1 MQKTGPLLVSRQ
13 IGCIPDNDQAVLGS
27 CYCHINTVVL
37 LNKVAWLRPDHS
49 DKDNV
54 KLSTLWAVDRDDLLI
69 HTLFDEFVHNG
80 ILLRIVRCDHE
91 NVALRKFDFWY
102 TVDFLV
108 YLLHFIKLVDAQIGH
123 VINGLNFLEV
133 NKWGTFELFHAV
145 SDIHEKEGTPWVKE
159 HFLNVAFIATLD
171 FVIVEEH
178 IGHLHQLLVHAI
190 LSVQEWVGVASVNQ
204 SWKHRCWPIDFEA
217 KGWT

>member
-1 MQKTGPLLVSRQ
+1 M
-13 IGCIPDNDQAVLGS
+13 
-27 CYCHINTVVL
+27 
-37 LNKVAWLRPDHS
+37 
-49 DKDNV
+49 
-54 KLSTLWAVDRDDLLI
+54 LI

-133 NKWGTFELFHAV
+133 NK
-145 SDIHEKEGTPWVKE
+145 
-159 HFLNVAFIATLD
+159 
-171 FVIVEEH
+171 
-178 IGHLHQLLVHAI
+178 
-190 LSVQEWVGVASVNQ
+190 
-204 SWKHRCWPIDFEA
+204 
-217 KGWT
+217 